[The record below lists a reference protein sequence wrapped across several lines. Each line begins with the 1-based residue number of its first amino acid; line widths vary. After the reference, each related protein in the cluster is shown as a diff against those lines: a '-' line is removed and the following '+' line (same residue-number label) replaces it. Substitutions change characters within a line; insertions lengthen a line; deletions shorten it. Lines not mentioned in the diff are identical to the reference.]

1 MTILYTAVIG
11 YTDRSRVITLECKW
25 RVWIFI
31 PALDMLLFVD
41 KPQGYTSFDIIRK
54 LQKLYPKE
62 SIGHAGTLDPMA
74 T

>member
-1 MTILYTAVIG
+1 MNGERGYLY
-11 YTDRSRVITLECKW
+11 LL
-25 RVWIFI
+25 
-31 PALDMLLFVD
+31 LDMLLFVD

>member
-1 MTILYTAVIG
+1 M
-11 YTDRSRVITLECKW
+11 S
-25 RVWIFI
+25 IFI
-31 PALDMLLFVD
+31 AAFLDMLLFVD